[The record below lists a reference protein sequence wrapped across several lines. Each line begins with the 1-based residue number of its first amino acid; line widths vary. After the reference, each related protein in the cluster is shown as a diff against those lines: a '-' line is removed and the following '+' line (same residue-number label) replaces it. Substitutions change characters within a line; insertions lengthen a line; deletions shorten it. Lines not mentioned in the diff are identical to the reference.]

1 MLFYLAFPAL
11 CGKRSNEVD
20 EYPTVLE
27 PEDLHCP
34 LGATVVQSRGGGA
47 KLRLEKLEEDSWR
60 IFKCS
65 GISLRLVNISPS
77 DKLSVA
83 SHKII
88 EIWHMLVS

>member
-1 MLFYLAFPAL
+1 MPHGARARRLAL
-11 CGKRSNEVD
+11 S
-20 EYPTVLE
+20 
-27 PEDLHCP
+27 
-34 LGATVVQSRGGGA
+34 SRGYSSSKSGWGA